1 MKRLL
6 KYSYNFKYCFLIV
19 IVNLIICENYCQKKA
34 ELRNLQ
40 LKAKEE
46 LEYTNKILEETRE
59 RKIASLDELNI
70 LEYRIVIRRNNIQR
84 LNREIVNIEKNI
96 EANKDL
102 ITSLENDLERVKND
116 YAKIILNTY
125 KKREKNILLMFLLA
139 SESFNQAY
147 KRIKYVQNYSNYK
160 RQQAKL
166 IAAFKKI
173 IDQKI
178 KKLNEDR
185 AEKKKLLKEKAIE
198 RSNILRERSE
208 KELLVKELKKR
219 EEELLMEIEE
229 KKKTAEKIKKEL
241 ERFIESERRGKGSLY
256 SRLTPEEILIS
267 DDFERNRGKLPWPTK
282 YGIVTGKYGKHAHPV
297 LPNIMQINDG
307 IDIST
312 VRNAQVRA
320 IFNGEVSR
328 VFSIP
333 GENYTVIIKHGNF
346 FSLYHNLIN
355 IKVASGDIVNTKEI
369 IGSVFTDERTN
380 QTILHFQIWKELNK
394 NDPVMWLSN

>member
-1 MKRLL
+1 M
-6 KYSYNFKYCFLIV
+6 
-19 IVNLIICENYCQKKA
+19 IIGENYCQKKS

-355 IKVASGDIVNTKEI
+355 IKVASGNIVNTKEI

>member
-1 MKRLL
+1 M
-6 KYSYNFKYCFLIV
+6 
-19 IVNLIICENYCQKKA
+19 IIGENYCQKKS

-70 LEYRIVIRRNNIQR
+70 LEYRIVIRRNNIQG

-185 AEKKKLLKEKAIE
+185 AEKEKLLKEKAIE

-355 IKVASGDIVNTKEI
+355 IKVASGNIVNTKEI